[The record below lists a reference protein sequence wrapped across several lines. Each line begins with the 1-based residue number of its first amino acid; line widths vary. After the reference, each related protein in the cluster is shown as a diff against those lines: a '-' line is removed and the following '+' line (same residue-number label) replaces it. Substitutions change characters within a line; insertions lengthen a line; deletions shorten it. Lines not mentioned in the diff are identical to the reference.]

1 MQNLQTYVLLPN
13 KLPLTCFGNILPE
26 TGNLVG
32 FFVGMG
38 PDVDF
43 KGGNLTETPVTQITF
58 VWFLAGVDS
67 KVLRSK
73 LQGNYIYA
81 SITVVIEQ
89 NMGVSAFYITPGEKL
104 R

>member
-67 KVLRSK
+67 KFHFFLDFFRTAVTSGRSVELAK
-73 LQGNYIYA
+73 
-81 SITVVIEQ
+81 SE
-89 NMGVSAFYITPGEKL
+89 
-104 R
+104 